1 MQRIR
6 VIEHP
11 DPALLERLGVRQW
24 PIWTK
29 EVCEFPWFY
38 DEEETCYFLE
48 GEVEVVSSDGTE
60 RARFGKGALV
70 TFSQGL
76 ECTWKVLSPVRK
88 HYRFG

>member
-1 MQRIR
+1 
-6 VIEHP
+6 
-11 DPALLERLGVRQW
+11 
-24 PIWTK
+24 
-29 EVCEFPWFY
+29 
-38 DEEETCYFLE
+38 
-48 GEVEVVSSDGTE
+48 VEVVSSDGTE